1 MDSATIEVVCAM
13 SMKQQVEA
21 IALSMFRSKIQQ
33 EIIMLEKK
41 GVNDI
46 EPYERSM
53 LNDFVNS
60 EKIASELLTGLITR
74 FVNP

>member
-1 MDSATIEVVCAM
+1 MDSATIEVICAM
-13 SMKQQVEA
+13 DMKRQVEV
-21 IALSMFRSKIQQ
+21 IASSMFRSKIQQ
-33 EIIMLEKK
+33 EIIGLEQQ
-41 GVNDI
+41 GVNNI
-46 EPYERSM
+46 ESYERSM